1 MPYLLL
7 SALLLLSPLLGHAQA
22 PTTTAEYELVT
33 RRLTGPRLSDQGLPA
48 GYRLANLTTSTSG
61 QFTIVLADLVR
72 TPDHSLAAIV
82 IQMQHPNWPGPRY
95 VCLPNAAG
103 EAALQPQYV
112 AELNALT
119 PGNTHALTTAL
130 AQRTLAL
137 SSAQLR

>member
-1 MPYLLL
+1 
-7 SALLLLSPLLGHAQA
+7 
-22 PTTTAEYELVT
+22 
-33 RRLTGPRLSDQGLPA
+33 
-48 GYRLANLTTSTSG
+48 
-61 QFTIVLADLVR
+61 
-72 TPDHSLAAIV
+72 
-82 IQMQHPNWPGPRY
+82 

-137 SSAQLR
+137 SSAQPR